1 MIIIMA
7 VLDRVA
13 VPQASRKDDWRK
25 IVFLMVEE
33 SLWREHRLSLPGGH
47 DRWIE
52 WNEREED
59 LIAQAYDSD
68 HQVRPNEVQR
78 KEFLGV

>member
-13 VPQASRKDDWRK
+13 VPQASRKNGWRK
-25 IVFLMVEE
+25 IVFNGRGE
-33 SLWREHRLSLPGGH
+33 SLARASPGGH

-52 WNEREED
+52 WNEGEED
-59 LIAQAYDSD
+59 LIAPPDDSD

-78 KEFLGV
+78 KEFLGA